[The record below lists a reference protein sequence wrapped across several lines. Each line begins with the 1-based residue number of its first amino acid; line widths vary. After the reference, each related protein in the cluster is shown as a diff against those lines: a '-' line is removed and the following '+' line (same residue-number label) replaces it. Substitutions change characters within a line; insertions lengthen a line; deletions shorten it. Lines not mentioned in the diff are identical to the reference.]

1 MRASFK
7 NQIITLAAIL
17 FSFTQVIASDLEVRF
32 EKSEYNADK
41 KELYIEVQVKN
52 SSYND
57 VNLAGQNYRFYYDSE
72 VLSLNTDKSSS
83 ALSSKTYTSIAF
95 NKHVKGIQ
103 ADKVNQ
109 VSFDDNLGF
118 ANFSIDLHD
127 LRNGGMLI
135 SKDEWTTV
143 ARLTFDLKK
152 ENVSYDLVWGRNGA
166 TDLYATAFVEMAEWI
181 SPTELNKIDITY
193 YGDLSSQDEAKQV
206 IAFDAAIG
214 PNPTSDFI
222 NITLENTLE
231 DNSTIIVRDMAGKLV
246 KTSTITQ
253 GDIQVTVDLSDVVPA
268 SYIVELRDG
277 NSELLS
283 KERVIVAR

>member
-1 MRASFK
+1 
-7 NQIITLAAIL
+7 
-17 FSFTQVIASDLEVRF
+17 
-32 EKSEYNADK
+32 
-41 KELYIEVQVKN
+41 
-52 SSYND
+52 
-57 VNLAGQNYRFYYDSE
+57 
-72 VLSLNTDKSSS
+72 
-83 ALSSKTYTSIAF
+83 
-95 NKHVKGIQ
+95 
-103 ADKVNQ
+103 
-109 VSFDDNLGF
+109 
-118 ANFSIDLHD
+118 
-127 LRNGGMLI
+127 MLI